1 MLQVCENEISLRNS
15 SGGPEYLRTL
25 EGTFLTMQCKWTFTK
40 HLIFTTL
47 QKMPRVTVTIT
58 KKNASLSA
66 IARDISITTI
76 YTIGCLQIFNAGHFF
91 SSMHCHD
98 LQRKKHCIAMVFN
111 ETTNYDYI
119 LLSK

>member
-1 MLQVCENEISLRNS
+1 MDFHK
-15 SGGPEYLRTL
+15 TL
-25 EGTFLTMQCKWTFTK
+25 NLYYTTK
-40 HLIFTTL
+40 NAPCYGNHH
-47 QKMPRVTVTIT
+47 